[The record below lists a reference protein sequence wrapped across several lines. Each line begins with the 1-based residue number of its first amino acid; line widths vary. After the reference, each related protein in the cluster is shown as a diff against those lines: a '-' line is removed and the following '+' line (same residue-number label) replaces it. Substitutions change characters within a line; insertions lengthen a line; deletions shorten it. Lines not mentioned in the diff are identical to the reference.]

1 MNIKISKKERIKL
14 DEPEKLARIMQRI
27 LRRENKIDREKEHFW
42 IAGLNNAS
50 TLLHIELVSMGS
62 VHEAPAEPMNV
73 YRVAILKGATQVI
86 AIHNH
91 PSNTMRPS
99 AEDLDLTDRLIQVGH
114 IIQIPMIDHFIISTT
129 DWFSFEEEGLMMQL
143 EQSEKYVPTYELIN
157 RIKQKETAIRE
168 EALAEE
174 RLARRK
180 IEQQKEKAE
189 KEKEKALLKMEEAR
203 LKMEKERRLRE
214 QEQRE
219 KEEERKKKEEAQQ
232 KLHTAVR
239 NLHDNQMPLNQIASV
254 LGITVEEAEAALKGR
269 ER

>member
-14 DEPEKLARIMQRI
+14 DEPEKLVRIMQRI

-42 IAGLNNAS
+42 IAGLNNAA

-91 PSNTMRPS
+91 PSNSMRPS

-114 IIQIPMIDHFIISTT
+114 IIQIPMIDHFIISPT

-168 EALAEE
+168 EALEAE
-174 RLARRK
+174 RK
-180 IEQQKEKAE
+180 ITRKAE

-203 LKMEKERRLRE
+203 LKME
-214 QEQRE
+214 
-219 KEEERKKKEEAQQ
+219 EERKKKEEAEQKQQKAEQ

-254 LGITVEEAEAALKGR
+254 LGITVEEAEAALKVKGR
-269 ER
+269 KA